1 MVGKILIKVSNGTSL
16 ADYEV
21 LKLFRARKI
30 DDFTNILETAYDI
43 RQEQGKKIKLTST
56 VHITN
61 QCHVTPKCKYCGF
74 AAGTS
79 PAGYYHPFFKSD
91 EEILEAAI
99 AIDRSGI
106 PRVSCSGAHGYHGE
120 HAVRAARI
128 VKENTSLEL
137 LINVGTDL
145 TKDTLGKIAGYGTE
159 TVCCNLETTNRH
171 LFNDVKPGET
181 LGQRIKAC
189 EMISASG
196 IELSSGLLIGLGE
209 SYRDRL
215 NHLKFLRK
223 FRGLGEI
230 PIMGF
235 NPYPGTPLENRPACS
250 LQDQMITIAV
260 TRILFPEIRI
270 TVPTPT
276 IGLENVMF
284 SLMAGADNLA
294 TVIPDHYPHQIMGV
308 GSPVCGS
315 LRDVLKVLAE
325 MGLKPRSNR
334 PCPSRRSVLWW
345 QAEQKGSY
353 ESGGR
358 DTKRL
363 P

>member
-1 MVGKILIKVSNGTSL
+1 MVPKILRKIAGGKILDDSEI
-16 ADYEV
+16 
-21 LKLFRARKI
+21 LKLFRVKNI
-30 DDFTNILETAYDI
+30 YDFANILDAACDI
-43 RQEQGKKIKLTST
+43 RREQGKTIKLTST

-91 EEILEAAI
+91 EEIREAVI
-99 AIDRSGI
+99 AIDKSGI
-106 PRVSCSGAHGYHGE
+106 PRVSCSGAHGYRGE
-120 HAVRAARI
+120 QAVTAARI

-137 LINVGTDL
+137 LVNVGSDL
-145 TKDTLGKIAGYGTE
+145 TKEAIEKIAGYGTE
-159 TVCCNLETTNRH
+159 TICCNLETTNRH

-181 LGQRIKAC
+181 LDQRIRTC

-196 IELSSGLLIGLGE
+196 VELSSGLLIGLGE
-209 SYRDRL
+209 SYADRL
-215 NHLKFLRK
+215 DHLKLLRT

-235 NPYPGTPLENRPACS
+235 NPYPGTPMENHPACP
-250 LQDQMITIAV
+250 LKDQMITIAV

-276 IGLENVMF
+276 IGPERVMF

-294 TVIPDHYPHQIMGV
+294 TVIPDQYPHEVKGV

-315 LRDVLKVLAE
+315 LHDVLKVITD
-325 MGLKPRSNR
+325 MGLKPEIKSS
-334 PCPSRRSVLWW
+334 P
-345 QAEQKGSY
+345 A
-353 ESGGR
+353 
-358 DTKRL
+358 L
-363 P
+363 PEKKVPATG